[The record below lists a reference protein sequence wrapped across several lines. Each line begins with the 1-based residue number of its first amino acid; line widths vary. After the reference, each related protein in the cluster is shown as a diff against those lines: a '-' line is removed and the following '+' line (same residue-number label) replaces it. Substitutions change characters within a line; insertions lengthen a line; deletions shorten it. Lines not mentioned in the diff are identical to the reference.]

1 TDDALRNVLQA
12 ARGIATGRVI
22 AVFGAGGDRDRSK
35 RPKMGRVAAEY
46 ADVAVITSDNPRTE
60 PPMAI
65 IRAIE
70 TGYLESG
77 QASQYRVIV
86 DRAQAI
92 QEALGLAQVGD
103 VVIIAGKGHETYQI
117 LGSERLPFD
126 DRQVAMTALSGLGF
140 AATSTAPV

>member
-1 TDDALRNVLQA
+1 LQA
-12 ARGIATGRVI
+12 ARGVATGRVI
-22 AVFGAGGDRDRSK
+22 AVFGAGGDRDRGK

-46 ADVAVITSDNPRTE
+46 ADIAVITSDNPRTE
-60 PPMAI
+60 SPMAI

-70 TGYLESG
+70 AGYLESG
-77 QASQYRVIV
+77 QTSRYHVIA

-92 QEALGLAQVGD
+92 QEAISLAQAGD

-117 LGSERLPFD
+117 LGNERIPFD

-140 AATSTAPV
+140 AAASTAPV